1 MSRDSNIY
9 SCRKI
14 KICNPDRLLQ
24 IKVHDFVFSS
34 VFQYFSG
41 IFQVACKKMLICNL
55 DRLLP
60 RQKDNAAALQYQT
73 CTPFEILLQSSS
85 AENWRTGG
93 LMSAQQCVIQRS
105 GWSSKLS
112 FMRWEQRAHRL
123 EVELR
128 KNRQS
133 SSKTQYCQLPTLF
146 LFAFFVAKCGCKY
159 PVCTAN
165 RLE

>member
-1 MSRDSNIY
+1 MSPDSNIY

-14 KICNPDRLLQ
+14 KICNPDGLLQ
-24 IKVHDFVFSS
+24 IKVNDFVFSG

-41 IFQVACKKMLICNL
+41 IFQVACKKMLICSQ

-93 LMSAQQCVIQRS
+93 LMSARQCVIQRS

-146 LFAFFVAKCGCKY
+146 LFAFFCCQM
-159 PVCTAN
+159 
-165 RLE
+165 RLQIPGVHG